1 MNLMLTSNQAHGMT
15 YAEAAREITARLA
28 RGVDDTVAAGAMQ
41 LAIEAWKSLAGT
53 DLAWDRFGL
62 ELLDVRARL
71 YSEHDDVVVDAA
83 APIRDD
89 AETRLAVKTLL
100 EQLARYHDRLAADDR
115 DDLARRLSHD
125 AGAQQLRRAVAAL
138 V

>member
-1 MNLMLTSNQAHGMT
+1 MLTSNQAHGMT

-28 RGVDDTVAAGAMQ
+28 QGVDGTVAAGAIQ
-41 LAIEAWKSLAGT
+41 LAIEAWQCLAGT
-53 DLAWDRFGL
+53 DLAWDRYGL

-71 YSEHDDVVVDAA
+71 YSDLDDVVVDAG
-83 APIRDD
+83 APVRDD
-89 AETRLAVKTLL
+89 VETRLAVTTML
-100 EQLARYHDRLAADDR
+100 EQLARYHDRRAGDDR
-115 DDLARRLSHD
+115 EDLARRLSHD

>member
-1 MNLMLTSNQAHGMT
+1 MS
-15 YAEAAREITARLA
+15 YPEAAREIAARLA
-28 RGVDDTVAAGAMQ
+28 HGVDDTAAAGAVQ

-53 DLAWDRFGL
+53 DLAWDRLGL

-71 YSEHDDVVVDAA
+71 YSDHDDIVVAA
-83 APIRDD
+83 EAPIRDD
-89 AETRLAVKTLL
+89 AETRLAVTTLL
-100 EQLARYHDRLAADDR
+100 EQLARYHDRMAADDR

>member
-1 MNLMLTSNQAHGMT
+1 MLTSNQAHGMT

-28 RGVDDTVAAGAMQ
+28 LGVDDTVAAGALQ
-41 LAIEAWKSLAGT
+41 LAIEAWKCLAGT
-53 DLAWDRFGL
+53 DLAWDRYGL

-71 YSEHDDVVVDAA
+71 YSDHDDVVVDAG
-83 APIRDD
+83 APVRDD
-89 AETRLAVKTLL
+89 AETRLAVTALL

>member
-1 MNLMLTSNQAHGMT
+1 ME
-15 YAEAAREITARLA
+15 YAEAAREISARLA
-28 RGVDDTVAAGAMQ
+28 EGVDDTLAAGAIQ

-53 DLAWDRFGL
+53 DLAWDHFGL

-71 YSEHDDVVVDAA
+71 YSDHGDIVVNADA
-83 APIRDD
+83 PVRDD
-89 AETRLAVKTLL
+89 AETRLAVTTLL

-125 AGAQQLRRAVAAL
+125 AGAQQLRRAAVALA
-138 V
+138 